1 MQFFFWQP
9 LKICQVY
16 LDDSNAPEEKPN
28 SNSSHE
34 DTSTIVMG
42 NILGCWK
49 DGEVLDIEQK
59 QGWEKDCLQNMCFDS
74 SLQDKSDLAVNWLK
88 GSSFVQMHTRHHS
101 SLS

>member
-1 MQFFFWQP
+1 
-9 LKICQVY
+9 VY
-16 LDDSNAPEEKPN
+16 LDDSNAPEEKPT

-59 QGWEKDCLQNMCFDS
+59 QGWEKDHLQNMCFYS
-74 SLQDKSDLAVNWLK
+74 SLQHKTDLPVNWLK
-88 GSSFVQMHTRHHS
+88 DSSFVQMHTRHHS